1 MIHDHGGGRGRRS
14 LVPGPPVQGARM
26 SASRV
31 HTGFVFI
38 GFYWVFE
45 ASGFRFLAFKVAVR
59 GFEGACTFEAARAP
73 WKRRVGPW
81 KRRPPGPARGPT
93 VQGAHRVQG

>member
-1 MIHDHGGGRGRRS
+1 
-14 LVPGPPVQGARM
+14 M
-26 SASRV
+26 SASRVHTAFPASTV

-73 WKRRVGPW
+73 WKRRVDLGSGAPQGPLGV
-81 KRRPPGPARGPT
+81 RPSK
-93 VQGAHRVQG
+93 AHTGFRVRVFGLRV